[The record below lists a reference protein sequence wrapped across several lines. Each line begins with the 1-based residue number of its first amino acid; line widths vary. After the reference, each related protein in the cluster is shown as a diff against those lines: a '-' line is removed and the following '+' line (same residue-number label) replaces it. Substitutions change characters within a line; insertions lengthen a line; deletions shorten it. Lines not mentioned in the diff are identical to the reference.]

1 MSQEQQITLG
11 RVIATG
17 RVTDK
22 PCLINSICGIGLA
35 STSNVYTVYNGHDT
49 TGEIKFRL
57 VCGSY
62 APDFRLF
69 APPLYFAHGI
79 YIEFTTNGEEV
90 AVQYL
95 QLA

>member
-1 MSQEQQITLG
+1 MSQSELITID
-11 RVIATG
+11 RITASAQVSEN
-17 RVTDK
+17 

-35 STSNVYTVYNGHDT
+35 ETSNVYTVYDGHGT
-49 TGEIKFRL
+49 TGKIKFRL
-57 VCGSY
+57 VAGSY

-69 APPLYFAHGI
+69 APPIYFANGI

-90 AVQYL
+90 SFQFM